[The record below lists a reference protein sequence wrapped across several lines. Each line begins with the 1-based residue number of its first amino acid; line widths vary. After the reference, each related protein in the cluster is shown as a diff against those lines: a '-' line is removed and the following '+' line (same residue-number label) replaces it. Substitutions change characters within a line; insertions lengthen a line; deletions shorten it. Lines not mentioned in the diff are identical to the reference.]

1 MRYSHTSF
9 SDVNIDEHP
18 LASHLPHPTNGPSVQ
33 SGYNVYL
40 DLLEPDQAIHGFDD
54 FIYSDHPQISLHAV
68 SFRDATFLSL
78 KWPHTM
84 TDAMGSHALLK
95 NWSRMVA
102 GRDDEVQPFMGFKDD
117 AARKVAE
124 LDVAVNPTLSEIEVA
139 GHKRLKG
146 ISMFLFVVQF
156 VWAMFFGP
164 KMLAKVLFIPAKTV
178 QALKDEARRDLQAD
192 DPTKEPPS
200 LSEAD
205 IITAWTG
212 RMTLSYMPPESTRDV
227 AILSIVDMRR
237 RIPAIFGEQPSP
249 TGPVWVQNLVIPAIT
264 HIPVK
269 SLLANSLG
277 RTALQIRSSVLD
289 QAAPE
294 SISRYARYILSLTNQ
309 AALFMKPSSIIM
321 AVSNWHSAK
330 MFETLDFSP
339 AIVCSETKQGD
350 HFSGLWP
357 KGLQPGKPAS
367 IAAAGFGQNTSVRNG
382 WGVIG
387 RDVGGNYWMQG
398 FCTQVTWDTI
408 EKEFARLER
417 LL

>member
-1 MRYSHTSF
+1 
-9 SDVNIDEHP
+9 
-18 LASHLPHPTNGPSVQ
+18 
-33 SGYNVYL
+33 
-40 DLLEPDQAIHGFDD
+40 
-54 FIYSDHPQISLHAV
+54 
-68 SFRDATFLSL
+68 
-78 KWPHTM
+78 M
-84 TDAMGSHALLK
+84 TDAMGRYALLK

-102 GRDDEVQPFMGFKDD
+102 GRDDEVQPLMGSKDD
-117 AARKVAE
+117 VARKVAE

-156 VWAMFFGP
+156 VWAMVFGP
-164 KMLAKVLFIPAKTV
+164 KMLAKVVFIPAKTV

-192 DPTKEPPS
+192 DPIKEPPS

-212 RMTLSYMPPESTRDV
+212 RMTLSYMPPESTQDV
-227 AILSIVDMRR
+227 AILSVVDMRR

-249 TGPVWVQNLVIPAIT
+249 TGPVWIQNLVIPAVT

-277 RTALQIRSSVLD
+277 RTALQIRSSVLG

-309 AALFMKPSSIIM
+309 AALFMKPSSIIL
-321 AVSNWHSAK
+321 AVSNWHCAK
-330 MFETLDFSP
+330 MFDTLDFSP
-339 AIVCSETKQGD
+339 AIVRSETKQGG

-357 KGLQPGKPAS
+357 KELQPGKPTS
-367 IAAAGFGQNTSVRNG
+367 ITSVVFGQNPEMRNG

-408 EKEFARLER
+408 EKEFARLEK